1 MVIGKIP
8 GYNSKIRG
16 NAGVDYENRL
26 LSNLT
31 VVNFTPI
38 GYSINLMGKENIYK
52 IGNNIIPFADIQ
64 NNKNINTTGDNIS
77 SYTAMM
83 QWRNMQS
90 GSNTEGE
97 SIYDSFKI
105 VSTNDST
112 ITETLSNN
120 YDDNFID
127 KIGSTTLGSAFSK
140 GAQFINGG
148 MSLVSSLDTSA
159 ALGLLSS
166 MQKYANDTMGQAAS
180 VLMGKSIGIQSALP
194 KIWNRS
200 SYNNTC
206 SFTIKLIAPSGSPED
221 VDRFIVRPLKLLLL
235 AASPVT
241 FDGITYGYPPL
252 WQVEAKGMATM
263 KLAGITAISLSRGG
277 PDTVFNRYNQ
287 PTNIDVRIVVEP
299 VIQGFATPMVNTI
312 NDIAD
317 SNGNVKMMVQNPSA
331 ITNPM
336 LNKAMKDS
344 SIELKTLRLI
354 D

>member
-64 NNKNINTTGDNIS
+64 NNKNINTTGTNIS

-127 KIGSTTLGSAFSK
+127 KIGSSTLGSNFAK
-140 GAQFINGG
+140 GSQFINGG

-166 MQKYANDTMGQAAS
+166 MQNYANDTMGQAAS

-287 PTNIDVRIVVEP
+287 PTNIDVRVVVEP

>member
-1 MVIGKIP
+1 MIIGKIP
-8 GYNSKIRG
+8 GYNAYTRG
-16 NAGVDYENRL
+16 NANVDYENRL

-38 GYSINLMGKENIYK
+38 GYSINLLGKDSIYK
-52 IGNNIIPFADIQ
+52 LGSNITPFSEVSDGLF
-64 NNKNINTTGDNIS
+64 NTTNTTINM
-77 SYTAMM
+77 YTAMT
-83 QWRNMQS
+83 QWQNMQN
-90 GSNTEGE
+90 GSLTEGE
-97 SIYDSFKI
+97 KVYDSFKI

-120 YDDNFID
+120 YDDNALD
-127 KIGSTTLGSAFSK
+127 KIGASLSSGVMSK
-140 GAQFINGG
+140 VSQYAAGG
-148 MSLVSSLDTSA
+148 TSLVSSLDTSA
-159 ALGLLSS
+159 ALSMLSS
-166 MQKYANDTMGQAAS
+166 LQNYANGTYGQAAS
-180 VLMGKSIGIQSALP
+180 LLMGKSIGIQSALP

-221 VDRFIVRPLKLLLL
+221 VDKFIVRPLKLLLL

-252 WQVEAKGMATM
+252 WKVEAKGMATM
-263 KLAGITAISLSRGG
+263 KLAGITALSISRGG

-287 PTNIDVRIVVEP
+287 PTNMDIRIVVEP
-299 VIQGFATPMVNTI
+299 VVQGFATPMVSSI

-317 SNGNVKMMVQNPSA
+317 DTTGNVKMIVQNPSS

-336 LNKAMKDS
+336 LNKAIRDE

>member
-1 MVIGKIP
+1 MIIGKIP
-8 GYNSKIRG
+8 GYNSKTRG

-31 VVNFTPI
+31 IVNFSPI
-38 GYSINLMGKENIYK
+38 GYSINLMGKANIYK
-52 IGNNIIPFADIQ
+52 IGPNIIPFSDIQ
-64 NNKNINTTGDNIS
+64 NNKDINTTGGNIS
-77 SYTAMM
+77 SYTALT

-90 GSNTEGE
+90 GSSIEGE

-120 YDDNFID
+120 YDDNALD
-127 KIGSTTLGSAFSK
+127 KIGSSTFGSAFSK

-148 MSLVSSLDTSA
+148 MSLTSSLDTSA
-159 ALGLLSS
+159 ALGILSS
-166 MQKYANDTMGQAAS
+166 LQSYANNELGQAAS
-180 VLMGKSIGIQSALP
+180 LLMGKSIGIQSALP

-221 VDRFIVRPLKLLLL
+221 VDMFIVRPLKLLLL

-252 WQVEAKGMATM
+252 WKVEAKGMASL

-299 VIQGFATPMVNTI
+299 VIQGFATPMLNSI

-317 SNGNVKMMVQNPSA
+317 DQGNTKMIVQNPSA

-336 LNKAMKDS
+336 LNNSIRDS

>member
-1 MVIGKIP
+1 MIIGKIP
-8 GYNSKIRG
+8 GYNSKTRG

-31 VVNFTPI
+31 IVNFEPI

-52 IGNNIIPFADIQ
+52 IGSNIIPFADIQ
-64 NNKNINTTGDNIS
+64 NNKNINTTGGNIS
-77 SYTAMM
+77 SYTALT

-90 GSNTEGE
+90 GSNVEGE

-120 YDDNFID
+120 YDDNALD
-127 KIGSTTLGSAFSK
+127 KIGSTLSGGAFQKANALIS
-140 GAQFINGG
+140 GG
-148 MSLVSSLDTSA
+148 MSLTSSLDTSA
-159 ALGLLSS
+159 ALGILSS
-166 MQKYANDTMGQAAS
+166 LQSYANNELGQAAS
-180 VLMGKSIGIQSALP
+180 LLMGKSIGIQSALP

-221 VDRFIVRPLKLLLL
+221 VDRFIVKPLKLLLL

-241 FDGITYGYPPL
+241 FDGVTYGYPPL
-252 WQVEAKGMATM
+252 WKVEAKGMASM

-287 PTNIDVRIVVEP
+287 PTNIDVRVVVEP
-299 VIQGFATPMVNTI
+299 VIQGFATPMLNSI

-317 SNGNVKMMVQNPSA
+317 GQGNTKMIVQNPSA

-336 LNKAMKDS
+336 LNKSIYDS